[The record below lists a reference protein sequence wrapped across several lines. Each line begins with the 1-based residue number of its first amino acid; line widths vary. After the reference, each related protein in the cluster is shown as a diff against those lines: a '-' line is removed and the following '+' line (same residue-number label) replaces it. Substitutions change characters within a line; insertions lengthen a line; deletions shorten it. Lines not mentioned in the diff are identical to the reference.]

1 MLVRLG
7 VVACLFWLHFAYAT
21 TLKIINIVPFGS
33 SSVKILFNQEV
44 KKFKEVSLKNFKSYL
59 ELEAILTIPKKHYQ
73 FSKQSSITIAQFS
86 PKLARVVISHAP
98 KMTYEVKILKDKL
111 YVSIVEK
118 KPLVRHQMAP
128 KPPKHHALKHPTPK
142 PAPKSIKKEAK
153 EKTPIKHA
161 HSKHAH
167 SPLNERSAK
176 KEIPKKEIPK
186 KEILKKEILKKEIL
200 KKEIPKKE
208 ILKKEI
214 PKKEILKK
222 EIPKKEIPKKEILK
236 KEILKKE
243 ILKKEILKKEIPKKE
258 ILKKEIPK
266 KEILKKEIPKK
277 EIPKKEIL
285 KKEIPKKEI
294 LKKEILKKEI
304 LKKEIPKKEI
314 LKKEIPKKEAEN
326 ESKNQVFIAEKN
338 DTFIKTKRKKHKKI
352 VLDAGHGGKDC
363 GAMSANL
370 VCEKD
375 IVLEVVKFLHKE
387 LKKRGY
393 SVLLTRDKD
402 IYIDL
407 VGRTEL
413 ANRKS
418 ADLFISVHANS
429 IPKHSTSN
437 AHGIETYFLST
448 ARSERAR
455 KVAEQENK
463 DDVNLMDYFSKS
475 LLLNSLNTQR
485 LIVSNKLA
493 IDVQYGMLQ
502 SIRKNYPDVVD
513 GGVREGPFWVL
524 AGALMPSILIEIGYN
539 SHAIESKRIQSKPY
553 QKILA
558 KGIADGIDSFFSKN
572 D

>member
-33 SSVKILFNQEV
+33 SSVKISFNQEI

-98 KMTYEVKILKDKL
+98 KMTYEVKIFKDKL

-118 KPLVRHQMAP
+118 KPLSRHQMAP

-153 EKTPIKHA
+153 EIKEKTPTKHA
-161 HSKHAH
+161 RSKHTH
-167 SPLNERSAK
+167 SQLNERSAK
-176 KEIPKKEIPK
+176 KEIPKKEIP
-186 KEILKKEILKKEIL
+186 
-200 KKEIPKKE
+200 
-208 ILKKEI
+208 
-214 PKKEILKK
+214 
-222 EIPKKEIPKKEILK
+222 
-236 KEILKKE
+236 
-243 ILKKEILKKEIPKKE
+243 
-258 ILKKEIPK
+258 
-266 KEILKKEIPKK
+266 
-277 EIPKKEIL
+277 
-285 KKEIPKKEI
+285 
-294 LKKEILKKEI
+294 
-304 LKKEIPKKEI
+304 
-314 LKKEIPKKEAEN
+314 KKEIPKKEAEN

-407 VGRTEL
+407 VARTEL
-413 ANRKS
+413 ANKKS

-429 IPKHSTSN
+429 IPKRSTSN

-463 DDVNLMDYFSKS
+463 DNVNLMDYFSKS

>member
-7 VVACLFWLHFAYAT
+7 VVACLLWLHFAYAT

-33 SSVKILFNQEV
+33 SSVKISFNQEV

-86 PKLARVVISHAP
+86 SKLVRVVISHAP

-118 KPLVRHQMAP
+118 KPLIRHQMAP
-128 KPPKHHALKHPTPK
+128 KPPKHRTLKHQTPKPTPK
-142 PAPKSIKKEAK
+142 PIKKEAK
-153 EKTPIKHA
+153 EKTPTKHA
-161 HSKHAH
+161 RSKHAH

-176 KEIPKKEIPK
+176 KEIPKKE
-186 KEILKKEILKKEIL
+186 
-200 KKEIPKKE
+200 
-208 ILKKEI
+208 
-214 PKKEILKK
+214 
-222 EIPKKEIPKKEILK
+222 
-236 KEILKKE
+236 
-243 ILKKEILKKEIPKKE
+243 
-258 ILKKEIPK
+258 
-266 KEILKKEIPKK
+266 
-277 EIPKKEIL
+277 
-285 KKEIPKKEI
+285 
-294 LKKEILKKEI
+294 
-304 LKKEIPKKEI
+304 
-314 LKKEIPKKEAEN
+314 AEN
-326 ESKNQVFIAEKN
+326 ESKNQIFIAEKN

-429 IPKHSTSN
+429 IPKRSTSN

-502 SIRKNYPDVVD
+502 SVRKNYPDVVD

>member
-7 VVACLFWLHFAYAT
+7 VIACLFWLHFAYAT
-21 TLKIINIVPFGS
+21 TLKITNIVPFGS

-98 KMTYEVKILKDKL
+98 KMTYEIKILKDKL

-118 KPLVRHQMAP
+118 KPLIRHKIAP
-128 KPPKHHALKHPTPK
+128 KPPKHHALKHPTSK

-153 EKTPIKHA
+153 EAKEKTPIKHA
-161 HSKHAH
+161 RSKHAH
-167 SPLNERSAK
+167 SPLNERSA
-176 KEIPKKEIPK
+176 
-186 KEILKKEILKKEIL
+186 
-200 KKEIPKKE
+200 
-208 ILKKEI
+208 
-214 PKKEILKK
+214 
-222 EIPKKEIPKKEILK
+222 
-236 KEILKKE
+236 
-243 ILKKEILKKEIPKKE
+243 
-258 ILKKEIPK
+258 
-266 KEILKKEIPKK
+266 
-277 EIPKKEIL
+277 
-285 KKEIPKKEI
+285 
-294 LKKEILKKEI
+294 
-304 LKKEIPKKEI
+304 
-314 LKKEIPKKEAEN
+314 KKEIPKKEAEN

-338 DTFIKTKRKKHKKI
+338 DAFIKTKRKKHKKI

-407 VGRTEL
+407 VARTEL
-413 ANRKS
+413 ANKKS

-485 LIVSNKLA
+485 LIISNKLA

>member
-7 VVACLFWLHFAYAT
+7 VVACLLWLHFACAT

-33 SSVKILFNQEV
+33 SSVKILFNQEI
-44 KKFKEVSLKNFKSYL
+44 KKFKEVPLKNFKSYL

-73 FSKQSSITIAQFS
+73 FSKQSFITIAQFS
-86 PKLARVVISHAP
+86 PKLARVVIGYAP
-98 KMTYEVKILKDKL
+98 KMTYEIKVLKDKL

-118 KPLVRHQMAP
+118 KPLIRHQMVL
-128 KPPKHHALKHPTPK
+128 KPPKHHALKHQTPK

-153 EKTPIKHA
+153 ETKEKTPIKHA
-161 HSKHAH
+161 RSKHAH
-167 SPLNERSAK
+167 SPLNERST
-176 KEIPKKEIPK
+176 
-186 KEILKKEILKKEIL
+186 
-200 KKEIPKKE
+200 
-208 ILKKEI
+208 
-214 PKKEILKK
+214 
-222 EIPKKEIPKKEILK
+222 
-236 KEILKKE
+236 
-243 ILKKEILKKEIPKKE
+243 
-258 ILKKEIPK
+258 
-266 KEILKKEIPKK
+266 
-277 EIPKKEIL
+277 
-285 KKEIPKKEI
+285 
-294 LKKEILKKEI
+294 
-304 LKKEIPKKEI
+304 
-314 LKKEIPKKEAEN
+314 KKEIPKKEAEN

-407 VGRTEL
+407 VARTEL
-413 ANRKS
+413 ANKKS

-502 SIRKNYPDVVD
+502 SVRKNYPDVVD

>member
-7 VVACLFWLHFAYAT
+7 VVACLLWLHFACAT
-21 TLKIINIVPFGS
+21 TLKITNIVPFGS
-33 SSVKILFNQEV
+33 SSVKMVFNQEI

-59 ELEAILTIPKKHYQ
+59 ELEAVLTIPKKHYQ
-73 FSKQSSITIAQFS
+73 FSKQSFITIAQFS
-86 PKLARVVISHAP
+86 PKLARVVIGYAP
-98 KMTYEVKILKDKL
+98 KMTYEIKILKDKL
-111 YVSIVEK
+111 YISIVEK
-118 KPLVRHQMAP
+118 KPLIRHQMTP
-128 KPPKHHALKHPTPK
+128 KPPKHHALKHTTPK
-142 PAPKSIKKEAK
+142 PAPKPIKKEAKEAK

-161 HSKHAH
+161 RSKHTH
-167 SPLNERSAK
+167 SPLNERSA
-176 KEIPKKEIPK
+176 
-186 KEILKKEILKKEIL
+186 
-200 KKEIPKKE
+200 
-208 ILKKEI
+208 
-214 PKKEILKK
+214 
-222 EIPKKEIPKKEILK
+222 
-236 KEILKKE
+236 
-243 ILKKEILKKEIPKKE
+243 
-258 ILKKEIPK
+258 
-266 KEILKKEIPKK
+266 
-277 EIPKKEIL
+277 
-285 KKEIPKKEI
+285 
-294 LKKEILKKEI
+294 
-304 LKKEIPKKEI
+304 
-314 LKKEIPKKEAEN
+314 KKEIPKKEAEN

-338 DTFIKTKRKKHKKI
+338 DTLIKTKRKKHKKI

-407 VGRTEL
+407 VARTEL
-413 ANRKS
+413 ANKKS

-539 SHAIESKRIQSKPY
+539 SHAIESRRIQSKPY

>member
-21 TLKIINIVPFGS
+21 ALKITNIVPFGS
-33 SSVKILFNQEV
+33 SSVKISFNQEV

-73 FSKQSSITIAQFS
+73 FSKQSFITIAQFS
-86 PKLARVVISHAP
+86 PKLARVVIGYAP
-98 KMTYEVKILKDKL
+98 KMAYEVKILKDKL
-111 YVSIVEK
+111 YISIVEK
-118 KPLVRHQMAP
+118 KPLVRHQIT
-128 KPPKHHALKHPTPK
+128 PKHHALKHQTPKPTPK
-142 PAPKSIKKEAK
+142 PIKKEAKKSKETK

-161 HSKHAH
+161 CSKHAH

-186 KEILKKEILKKEIL
+186 KEI
-200 KKEIPKKE
+200 
-208 ILKKEI
+208 
-214 PKKEILKK
+214 
-222 EIPKKEIPKKEILK
+222 
-236 KEILKKE
+236 
-243 ILKKEILKKEIPKKE
+243 
-258 ILKKEIPK
+258 
-266 KEILKKEIPKK
+266 
-277 EIPKKEIL
+277 
-285 KKEIPKKEI
+285 
-294 LKKEILKKEI
+294 
-304 LKKEIPKKEI
+304 
-314 LKKEIPKKEAEN
+314 PKKEAEN
-326 ESKNQVFIAEKN
+326 ESKNPIFIAEKN

-407 VGRTEL
+407 VARTEL
-413 ANRKS
+413 ANKKS

-429 IPKHSTSN
+429 IPKRSTSN

-502 SIRKNYPDVVD
+502 SVRKNYPDVVD

>member
-7 VVACLFWLHFAYAT
+7 VVACLFWLHFACAT

-33 SSVKILFNQEV
+33 SSVKISFNQEI

-73 FSKQSSITIAQFS
+73 FSKQSSITIAQFN

-118 KPLVRHQMAP
+118 KPLAKHQMAP
-128 KPPKHHALKHPTPK
+128 KPPKHRTLKHPTPK

-153 EKTPIKHA
+153 EVKEKTPTKHA

-167 SPLNERSAK
+167 SQLNERSAK
-176 KEIPKKEIPK
+176 KEIPKKE
-186 KEILKKEILKKEIL
+186 
-200 KKEIPKKE
+200 
-208 ILKKEI
+208 
-214 PKKEILKK
+214 
-222 EIPKKEIPKKEILK
+222 
-236 KEILKKE
+236 
-243 ILKKEILKKEIPKKE
+243 
-258 ILKKEIPK
+258 
-266 KEILKKEIPKK
+266 
-277 EIPKKEIL
+277 
-285 KKEIPKKEI
+285 
-294 LKKEILKKEI
+294 
-304 LKKEIPKKEI
+304 
-314 LKKEIPKKEAEN
+314 AEN
-326 ESKNQVFIAEKN
+326 EGKNQVFIAEKN
-338 DTFIKTKRKKHKKI
+338 DASIKTKRKKHKKI

-363 GAMSANL
+363 GAISANL

-407 VGRTEL
+407 VARTEL
-413 ANRKS
+413 ANKKS

-429 IPKHSTSN
+429 IPKRSTSN

-485 LIVSNKLA
+485 LIISNKLA

>member
-1 MLVRLG
+1 M
-7 VVACLFWLHFAYAT
+7 HFACAT

-33 SSVKILFNQEV
+33 SSVKISFNQEI

-111 YVSIVEK
+111 YVSIMEK
-118 KPLVRHQMAP
+118 KPLTRHQMAP

-142 PAPKSIKKEAK
+142 PTPKSIKKEAK
-153 EKTPIKHA
+153 EVKEKTPTKHA
-161 HSKHAH
+161 YSKHVH
-167 SPLNERSAK
+167 SQWNERSAK

-186 KEILKKEILKKEIL
+186 KEI
-200 KKEIPKKE
+200 P
-208 ILKKEI
+208 
-214 PKKEILKK
+214 KK
-222 EIPKKEIPKKEILK
+222 EIPKKEIP
-236 KEILKKE
+236 
-243 ILKKEILKKEIPKKE
+243 
-258 ILKKEIPK
+258 
-266 KEILKKEIPKK
+266 
-277 EIPKKEIL
+277 
-285 KKEIPKKEI
+285 
-294 LKKEILKKEI
+294 
-304 LKKEIPKKEI
+304 
-314 LKKEIPKKEAEN
+314 KKEIPKKEAEN

-338 DTFIKTKRKKHKKI
+338 DASIKTKRKKHKKI

-407 VGRTEL
+407 VARTEL
-413 ANRKS
+413 ANKKS

-429 IPKHSTSN
+429 IPKRSTSN

-463 DDVNLMDYFSKS
+463 DNVNLMDYFSKS

-502 SIRKNYPDVVD
+502 SVRKNYPDVVD

>member
-59 ELEAILTIPKKHYQ
+59 ELEAVLTIPKKHYQ
-73 FSKQSSITIAQFS
+73 FSKQSFITIAQFS
-86 PKLARVVISHAP
+86 PKLARVVIGYAP
-98 KMTYEVKILKDKL
+98 KMTYEIKVLKDKL

-118 KPLVRHQMAP
+118 KPLIRHQIAL
-128 KPPKHHALKHPTPK
+128 KPTKHHAPKHTTPK
-142 PAPKSIKKEAK
+142 PTPKSIKKEAKKSKDTK

-161 HSKHAH
+161 HSKHVH

-176 KEIPKKEIPK
+176 KEIPKKE
-186 KEILKKEILKKEIL
+186 
-200 KKEIPKKE
+200 
-208 ILKKEI
+208 
-214 PKKEILKK
+214 
-222 EIPKKEIPKKEILK
+222 
-236 KEILKKE
+236 
-243 ILKKEILKKEIPKKE
+243 
-258 ILKKEIPK
+258 
-266 KEILKKEIPKK
+266 
-277 EIPKKEIL
+277 
-285 KKEIPKKEI
+285 
-294 LKKEILKKEI
+294 
-304 LKKEIPKKEI
+304 
-314 LKKEIPKKEAEN
+314 AEN
-326 ESKNQVFIAEKN
+326 DNKNPIFIIEKN

-413 ANRKS
+413 ANKKG

-429 IPKHSTSN
+429 IPKRSTSN

>member
-7 VVACLFWLHFAYAT
+7 VVACLLWLHFACAT
-21 TLKIINIVPFGS
+21 TLKITNIVPFGS
-33 SSVKILFNQEV
+33 SSVKILLNQEV

-59 ELEAILTIPKKHYQ
+59 ELEAVLTIPKKHYQ

-86 PKLARVVISHAP
+86 PKLVRVVIGYAP
-98 KMTYEVKILKDKL
+98 KMTYEIKVLKDKL

-118 KPLVRHQMAP
+118 KPLIRHQMVL
-128 KPPKHHALKHPTPK
+128 KPPKHHALKHQTPKPTPK
-142 PAPKSIKKEAK
+142 PIKKEAKEAK

-186 KEILKKEILKKEIL
+186 KEI
-200 KKEIPKKE
+200 
-208 ILKKEI
+208 
-214 PKKEILKK
+214 
-222 EIPKKEIPKKEILK
+222 
-236 KEILKKE
+236 
-243 ILKKEILKKEIPKKE
+243 
-258 ILKKEIPK
+258 
-266 KEILKKEIPKK
+266 
-277 EIPKKEIL
+277 
-285 KKEIPKKEI
+285 
-294 LKKEILKKEI
+294 
-304 LKKEIPKKEI
+304 
-314 LKKEIPKKEAEN
+314 PKKEAEN
-326 ESKNQVFIAEKN
+326 ESKNQVFVAEKN

-502 SIRKNYPDVVD
+502 SVRKNYPDVVD

>member
-7 VVACLFWLHFAYAT
+7 VVACLLWLHFACAT
-21 TLKIINIVPFGS
+21 TLKITNIVPFGS
-33 SSVKILFNQEV
+33 SSVKMVFNQEV
-44 KKFKEVSLKNFKSYL
+44 KKFKEVPLKNFKSYL

-73 FSKQSSITIAQFS
+73 FSKQSFITIAQFS
-86 PKLARVVISHAP
+86 PKLARVVIGYAP
-98 KMTYEVKILKDKL
+98 KMTYEIKILKDKL

-118 KPLVRHQMAP
+118 KPLIRHQIVP
-128 KPPKHHALKHPTPK
+128 KPPKHHALKHTTPKHTPK
-142 PAPKSIKKEAK
+142 PIKKEAKKSKEAK
-153 EKTPIKHA
+153 EKTPTKHA

-167 SPLNERSAK
+167 PLLNERSA
-176 KEIPKKEIPK
+176 
-186 KEILKKEILKKEIL
+186 
-200 KKEIPKKE
+200 
-208 ILKKEI
+208 
-214 PKKEILKK
+214 
-222 EIPKKEIPKKEILK
+222 
-236 KEILKKE
+236 
-243 ILKKEILKKEIPKKE
+243 
-258 ILKKEIPK
+258 
-266 KEILKKEIPKK
+266 
-277 EIPKKEIL
+277 
-285 KKEIPKKEI
+285 
-294 LKKEILKKEI
+294 
-304 LKKEIPKKEI
+304 
-314 LKKEIPKKEAEN
+314 KKEIPKKEAEN
-326 ESKNQVFIAEKN
+326 ESKNQIFIAEKN
-338 DTFIKTKRKKHKKI
+338 DTFIKIKRKKHKKI

-407 VGRTEL
+407 VARTEL
-413 ANRKS
+413 ANKKS

-502 SIRKNYPDVVD
+502 SVRKNYPDVVD

>member
-1 MLVRLG
+1 M
-7 VVACLFWLHFAYAT
+7 WLHFAYAT

-44 KKFKEVSLKNFKSYL
+44 KKFKEVPLKNFKSYL
-59 ELEAILTIPKKHYQ
+59 ELEAVLTIPKKHYQ

-86 PKLARVVISHAP
+86 PKLARVVIGYDP
-98 KMTYEVKILKDKL
+98 KMTYEIKILKNKL
-111 YVSIVEK
+111 YVSIMEK
-118 KPLVRHQMAP
+118 KPLIKHQMTP
-128 KPPKHHALKHPTPK
+128 KPPKHHAPKHQTLK
-142 PAPKSIKKEAK
+142 PAPKPIKKEAK
-153 EKTPIKHA
+153 KTKEKTSTKHA
-161 HSKHAH
+161 RSKHAH

-176 KEIPKKEIPK
+176 KEIPKKE
-186 KEILKKEILKKEIL
+186 
-200 KKEIPKKE
+200 
-208 ILKKEI
+208 
-214 PKKEILKK
+214 
-222 EIPKKEIPKKEILK
+222 
-236 KEILKKE
+236 
-243 ILKKEILKKEIPKKE
+243 
-258 ILKKEIPK
+258 
-266 KEILKKEIPKK
+266 
-277 EIPKKEIL
+277 
-285 KKEIPKKEI
+285 
-294 LKKEILKKEI
+294 
-304 LKKEIPKKEI
+304 
-314 LKKEIPKKEAEN
+314 AEN
-326 ESKNQVFIAEKN
+326 ENKNPIFIIEKN
-338 DTFIKTKRKKHKKI
+338 DTWIKTKRKKHKKI

-407 VGRTEL
+407 VARTEL
-413 ANRKS
+413 ANKKS

-429 IPKHSTSN
+429 IPKRSTSN

-475 LLLNSLNTQR
+475 LFLNSLNTQR

-502 SIRKNYPDVVD
+502 SVRKNYPDVVD

>member
-33 SSVKILFNQEV
+33 SSVKISFNQEI

-86 PKLARVVISHAP
+86 PKLARVVISHTP

-118 KPLVRHQMAP
+118 KPLAKHQMAP

-142 PAPKSIKKEAK
+142 PAPKSIKKEIKEVK
-153 EKTPIKHA
+153 EKTPTKHA
-161 HSKHAH
+161 RSKHVH
-167 SPLNERSAK
+167 SQWNERSA
-176 KEIPKKEIPK
+176 
-186 KEILKKEILKKEIL
+186 
-200 KKEIPKKE
+200 
-208 ILKKEI
+208 
-214 PKKEILKK
+214 
-222 EIPKKEIPKKEILK
+222 
-236 KEILKKE
+236 
-243 ILKKEILKKEIPKKE
+243 
-258 ILKKEIPK
+258 
-266 KEILKKEIPKK
+266 
-277 EIPKKEIL
+277 
-285 KKEIPKKEI
+285 
-294 LKKEILKKEI
+294 
-304 LKKEIPKKEI
+304 
-314 LKKEIPKKEAEN
+314 KKEIPKKEAEN
-326 ESKNQVFIAEKN
+326 ESKNQVFIAERN
-338 DTFIKTKRKKHKKI
+338 DVFIKTKRKKHKKI

-407 VGRTEL
+407 VARTEL
-413 ANRKS
+413 ANKKS

-429 IPKHSTSN
+429 IPKRSTSN

-463 DDVNLMDYFSKS
+463 DNVNLMDYFSKS

>member
-7 VVACLFWLHFAYAT
+7 VVACLFWLHFACAT

-33 SSVKILFNQEV
+33 SSVKMVFNQEV

-59 ELEAILTIPKKHYQ
+59 ELEAVLTIPKKHYQ

-111 YVSIVEK
+111 YISIVEK
-118 KPLVRHQMAP
+118 KPLIRHQMAL
-128 KPPKHHALKHPTPK
+128 KPPKHHALKHTTPK
-142 PAPKSIKKEAK
+142 PAPKPIKKEAK
-153 EKTPIKHA
+153 KSKDTKEKTPTKHA
-161 HSKHAH
+161 HSKHVH

-176 KEIPKKEIPK
+176 KEIPKKE
-186 KEILKKEILKKEIL
+186 
-200 KKEIPKKE
+200 
-208 ILKKEI
+208 
-214 PKKEILKK
+214 
-222 EIPKKEIPKKEILK
+222 
-236 KEILKKE
+236 
-243 ILKKEILKKEIPKKE
+243 
-258 ILKKEIPK
+258 
-266 KEILKKEIPKK
+266 
-277 EIPKKEIL
+277 
-285 KKEIPKKEI
+285 
-294 LKKEILKKEI
+294 
-304 LKKEIPKKEI
+304 
-314 LKKEIPKKEAEN
+314 AEN
-326 ESKNQVFIAEKN
+326 EGKNQVFIAEKN
-338 DTFIKTKRKKHKKI
+338 ETLIKTKRKKHKKI

-402 IYIDL
+402 TYIDL
-407 VGRTEL
+407 VARTEL
-413 ANRKS
+413 ANKKG

-475 LLLNSLNTQR
+475 LFLNSLNTQR

-502 SIRKNYPDVVD
+502 SVRKNYPDVVD

>member
-1 MLVRLG
+1 M
-7 VVACLFWLHFAYAT
+7 HFACAT

-33 SSVKILFNQEV
+33 SSVKVVFNQEI
-44 KKFKEVSLKNFKSYL
+44 KKFKEVPLKNFKSYL
-59 ELEAILTIPKKHYQ
+59 ELEAVLTIPKKHYQ

-86 PKLARVVISHAP
+86 PKLARVVIGYAP
-98 KMTYEVKILKDKL
+98 KMTYEIKVLKDKL
-111 YVSIVEK
+111 YISIVEK
-118 KPLVRHQMAP
+118 KPLIRHQMVL
-128 KPPKHHALKHPTPK
+128 KPPKHHALKHTTPKPTPK
-142 PAPKSIKKEAK
+142 PIKKEAK
-153 EKTPIKHA
+153 KSKETKGKTPTKHA
-161 HSKHAH
+161 RSKHAH
-167 SPLNERSAK
+167 SPLNERSA
-176 KEIPKKEIPK
+176 
-186 KEILKKEILKKEIL
+186 
-200 KKEIPKKE
+200 
-208 ILKKEI
+208 
-214 PKKEILKK
+214 
-222 EIPKKEIPKKEILK
+222 
-236 KEILKKE
+236 
-243 ILKKEILKKEIPKKE
+243 
-258 ILKKEIPK
+258 
-266 KEILKKEIPKK
+266 
-277 EIPKKEIL
+277 
-285 KKEIPKKEI
+285 
-294 LKKEILKKEI
+294 
-304 LKKEIPKKEI
+304 
-314 LKKEIPKKEAEN
+314 KKEIPKKEAEN

-413 ANRKS
+413 ANKKS

-429 IPKHSTSN
+429 IPKRSTSN

-475 LLLNSLNTQR
+475 LFLNSLNTQR

-502 SIRKNYPDVVD
+502 SVRKNYPDVVD

>member
-7 VVACLFWLHFAYAT
+7 VVACLFWLHYAYAT
-21 TLKIINIVPFGS
+21 TLKITNIVPFGS
-33 SSVKILFNQEV
+33 SSVKMVFNQEV

-59 ELEAILTIPKKHYQ
+59 ELEAVLTIPKKHYQ
-73 FSKQSSITIAQFS
+73 FSKQSFITIAQFS
-86 PKLARVVISHAP
+86 PKLARVVIGYAP

-118 KPLVRHQMAP
+118 KPLIRHQIT
-128 KPPKHHALKHPTPK
+128 PKHHALKHQVPKPTPK
-142 PAPKSIKKEAK
+142 PIKKEAK
-153 EKTPIKHA
+153 EKTTKHA

-176 KEIPKKEIPK
+176 KEIPKKE
-186 KEILKKEILKKEIL
+186 
-200 KKEIPKKE
+200 
-208 ILKKEI
+208 
-214 PKKEILKK
+214 
-222 EIPKKEIPKKEILK
+222 
-236 KEILKKE
+236 
-243 ILKKEILKKEIPKKE
+243 
-258 ILKKEIPK
+258 
-266 KEILKKEIPKK
+266 
-277 EIPKKEIL
+277 
-285 KKEIPKKEI
+285 
-294 LKKEILKKEI
+294 
-304 LKKEIPKKEI
+304 
-314 LKKEIPKKEAEN
+314 AEN
-326 ESKNQVFIAEKN
+326 ESKNQIFIAEKN
-338 DTFIKTKRKKHKKI
+338 DTWIKTKRKKHKKI

-407 VGRTEL
+407 VARTEL
-413 ANRKS
+413 ANKKS

-429 IPKHSTSN
+429 IPKRSTSN

-502 SIRKNYPDVVD
+502 SVRKNYPDVVD

>member
-1 MLVRLG
+1 MFVRLG

-21 TLKIINIVPFGS
+21 TLKITNIVPFGS
-33 SSVKILFNQEV
+33 SSVKVVFNQEV
-44 KKFKEVSLKNFKSYL
+44 KKFKEVPLKNFKSYL

-73 FSKQSSITIAQFS
+73 FSKQSSITIVQFS

-98 KMTYEVKILKDKL
+98 KMTYEIKILKDKL

-118 KPLVRHQMAP
+118 KPLIRHQMVL
-128 KPPKHHALKHPTPK
+128 KPPKHHALKHTTPKPTPK
-142 PAPKSIKKEAK
+142 PIKKEAKEAK
-153 EKTPIKHA
+153 EKTPTKHA

-167 SPLNERSAK
+167 SPLNERSA
-176 KEIPKKEIPK
+176 
-186 KEILKKEILKKEIL
+186 
-200 KKEIPKKE
+200 
-208 ILKKEI
+208 
-214 PKKEILKK
+214 
-222 EIPKKEIPKKEILK
+222 
-236 KEILKKE
+236 
-243 ILKKEILKKEIPKKE
+243 
-258 ILKKEIPK
+258 
-266 KEILKKEIPKK
+266 
-277 EIPKKEIL
+277 
-285 KKEIPKKEI
+285 
-294 LKKEILKKEI
+294 
-304 LKKEIPKKEI
+304 
-314 LKKEIPKKEAEN
+314 KKEIPKKEAEN

-407 VGRTEL
+407 VARTEL

-429 IPKHSTSN
+429 IPKRSTSN

-502 SIRKNYPDVVD
+502 SVRKNYPDVVD

-553 QKILA
+553 QKILS

>member
-33 SSVKILFNQEV
+33 SSVKILFNQEI
-44 KKFKEVSLKNFKSYL
+44 KKFKEVPLKNFKSYL
-59 ELEAILTIPKKHYQ
+59 ELEAVLTIPKKHYQ
-73 FSKQSSITIAQFS
+73 FSKQSFITIAQFS

-111 YVSIVEK
+111 YISIVEK
-118 KPLVRHQMAP
+118 KPLIRHQMAP
-128 KPPKHHALKHPTPK
+128 KPPKHHALKHTTPK
-142 PAPKSIKKEAK
+142 PAPKPIKKEAK
-153 EKTPIKHA
+153 KSKETKEKTPTKHA

-186 KEILKKEILKKEIL
+186 KEI
-200 KKEIPKKE
+200 P
-208 ILKKEI
+208 
-214 PKKEILKK
+214 KK
-222 EIPKKEIPKKEILK
+222 EIPKKEIPKKEI
-236 KEILKKE
+236 
-243 ILKKEILKKEIPKKE
+243 
-258 ILKKEIPK
+258 
-266 KEILKKEIPKK
+266 
-277 EIPKKEIL
+277 
-285 KKEIPKKEI
+285 
-294 LKKEILKKEI
+294 
-304 LKKEIPKKEI
+304 
-314 LKKEIPKKEAEN
+314 PKKEAKN
-326 ESKNQVFIAEKN
+326 ESKNQVFIIEKN

-413 ANRKS
+413 ANKKS

-502 SIRKNYPDVVD
+502 SVRKNYPDVVD

>member
-7 VVACLFWLHFAYAT
+7 VVACLFWLHFACAT
-21 TLKIINIVPFGS
+21 TLKITNIVPFGS
-33 SSVKILFNQEV
+33 SSVKILFNQEI
-44 KKFKEVSLKNFKSYL
+44 KKFKEVPLKNFKSYL
-59 ELEAILTIPKKHYQ
+59 ELEAVLTIPKKHYQ

-86 PKLARVVISHAP
+86 PKLARVVIGYAP
-98 KMTYEVKILKDKL
+98 KMTYEIKILKDKL

-118 KPLVRHQMAP
+118 KPLSRHQMVL
-128 KPPKHHALKHPTPK
+128 KPPKHHALKHTTPKPTPK
-142 PAPKSIKKEAK
+142 PIKKEAK
-153 EKTPIKHA
+153 KSKDTKEKTPTKHA

-167 SPLNERSAK
+167 SPLNERSA
-176 KEIPKKEIPK
+176 
-186 KEILKKEILKKEIL
+186 
-200 KKEIPKKE
+200 
-208 ILKKEI
+208 
-214 PKKEILKK
+214 
-222 EIPKKEIPKKEILK
+222 
-236 KEILKKE
+236 
-243 ILKKEILKKEIPKKE
+243 
-258 ILKKEIPK
+258 
-266 KEILKKEIPKK
+266 
-277 EIPKKEIL
+277 
-285 KKEIPKKEI
+285 
-294 LKKEILKKEI
+294 
-304 LKKEIPKKEI
+304 
-314 LKKEIPKKEAEN
+314 KKEIPKKEAEN

-338 DTFIKTKRKKHKKI
+338 DTFIKTKHKKHKKI

-407 VGRTEL
+407 VARTEL

-475 LLLNSLNTQR
+475 LFLNSLNTQR

-502 SIRKNYPDVVD
+502 SVRKNYHDVVD

>member
-7 VVACLFWLHFAYAT
+7 VVACLLWLHFAYAT

-33 SSVKILFNQEV
+33 SSVRISFNQEI

-73 FSKQSSITIAQFS
+73 FSKQSFITIAQFS
-86 PKLARVVISHAP
+86 PRLARVVISHAP
-98 KMTYEVKILKDKL
+98 KMTYEVKVLKDKL

-118 KPLVRHQMAP
+118 KPLTKHQMAP
-128 KPPKHHALKHPTPK
+128 NPPKHHALKHPTPK
-142 PAPKSIKKEAK
+142 PTPKSIKKEAKEAK

-176 KEIPKKEIPK
+176 KEI
-186 KEILKKEILKKEIL
+186 
-200 KKEIPKKE
+200 
-208 ILKKEI
+208 
-214 PKKEILKK
+214 
-222 EIPKKEIPKKEILK
+222 LK

-243 ILKKEILKKEIPKKE
+243 ILKKEILKKE
-258 ILKKEIPK
+258 
-266 KEILKKEIPKK
+266 
-277 EIPKKEIL
+277 
-285 KKEIPKKEI
+285 
-294 LKKEILKKEI
+294 
-304 LKKEIPKKEI
+304 
-314 LKKEIPKKEAEN
+314 AEN
-326 ESKNQVFIAEKN
+326 EGKNQVFIAEKN
-338 DTFIKTKRKKHKKI
+338 DAFIKTKRKKHKKI

-429 IPKHSTSN
+429 IPKRSTSN

>member
-21 TLKIINIVPFGS
+21 TLKITNIVPFGS

-118 KPLVRHQMAP
+118 KPLAKHQRAP

-142 PAPKSIKKEAK
+142 LAPKFIRKEAKEAK
-153 EKTPIKHA
+153 EKTPTKHA
-161 HSKHAH
+161 HSKHVH
-167 SPLNERSAK
+167 PPLNERSA
-176 KEIPKKEIPK
+176 
-186 KEILKKEILKKEIL
+186 
-200 KKEIPKKE
+200 
-208 ILKKEI
+208 
-214 PKKEILKK
+214 
-222 EIPKKEIPKKEILK
+222 
-236 KEILKKE
+236 
-243 ILKKEILKKEIPKKE
+243 
-258 ILKKEIPK
+258 
-266 KEILKKEIPKK
+266 
-277 EIPKKEIL
+277 
-285 KKEIPKKEI
+285 
-294 LKKEILKKEI
+294 
-304 LKKEIPKKEI
+304 
-314 LKKEIPKKEAEN
+314 KKEIPKKEAEN

-338 DTFIKTKRKKHKKI
+338 DAFIKTKRKKHKKI

-407 VGRTEL
+407 VARTEL
-413 ANRKS
+413 ANKKG

-502 SIRKNYPDVVD
+502 SVRKNYPDVVD

>member
-21 TLKIINIVPFGS
+21 TLKITNIVPFGS
-33 SSVKILFNQEV
+33 SSVKVVFNQEI
-44 KKFKEVSLKNFKSYL
+44 KKFKEVPLKNFKSYL
-59 ELEAILTIPKKHYQ
+59 ELEAVLTIPKKHYQ
-73 FSKQSSITIAQFS
+73 FSKQSFITIAQFS
-86 PKLARVVISHAP
+86 PKLARVVIGYAP
-98 KMTYEVKILKDKL
+98 KMTYEIKILKDKL

-118 KPLVRHQMAP
+118 KPLIRHQMAL
-128 KPPKHHALKHPTPK
+128 KPPKHHALKHQTPK
-142 PAPKSIKKEAK
+142 PAPKPIKKEAK
-153 EKTPIKHA
+153 KSKDTKEKTPTKHA

-167 SPLNERSAK
+167 SPLNERSA
-176 KEIPKKEIPK
+176 
-186 KEILKKEILKKEIL
+186 
-200 KKEIPKKE
+200 
-208 ILKKEI
+208 
-214 PKKEILKK
+214 
-222 EIPKKEIPKKEILK
+222 
-236 KEILKKE
+236 
-243 ILKKEILKKEIPKKE
+243 
-258 ILKKEIPK
+258 
-266 KEILKKEIPKK
+266 
-277 EIPKKEIL
+277 
-285 KKEIPKKEI
+285 
-294 LKKEILKKEI
+294 
-304 LKKEIPKKEI
+304 
-314 LKKEIPKKEAEN
+314 KKEIPKKEAEN

-375 IVLEVVKFLHKE
+375 IVLEVVKFLYKE

-402 IYIDL
+402 VYIDL
-407 VGRTEL
+407 VARTEL
-413 ANRKS
+413 ANKKG

>member
-21 TLKIINIVPFGS
+21 TLKIIHIVPFGS
-33 SSVKILFNQEV
+33 SSVKISFNQEI

-118 KPLVRHQMAP
+118 KPLTRHQMAP

-153 EKTPIKHA
+153 EVKEKTPTKHA
-161 HSKHAH
+161 CSKHTH
-167 SPLNERSAK
+167 SQLNERSA
-176 KEIPKKEIPK
+176 
-186 KEILKKEILKKEIL
+186 
-200 KKEIPKKE
+200 
-208 ILKKEI
+208 
-214 PKKEILKK
+214 
-222 EIPKKEIPKKEILK
+222 
-236 KEILKKE
+236 
-243 ILKKEILKKEIPKKE
+243 
-258 ILKKEIPK
+258 
-266 KEILKKEIPKK
+266 
-277 EIPKKEIL
+277 
-285 KKEIPKKEI
+285 
-294 LKKEILKKEI
+294 
-304 LKKEIPKKEI
+304 
-314 LKKEIPKKEAEN
+314 KKEIPKKEAEN

-338 DTFIKTKRKKHKKI
+338 DAFIKTKRKKHKKI

-407 VGRTEL
+407 VERTEL

-429 IPKHSTSN
+429 IPKHSASN

-502 SIRKNYPDVVD
+502 SVRKNYPDVVD

>member
-7 VVACLFWLHFAYAT
+7 VVACLFWLHFACAT

-33 SSVKILFNQEV
+33 SSVKISFNQEI
-44 KKFKEVSLKNFKSYL
+44 KKLKEVSLKNFKSYL

-86 PKLARVVISHAP
+86 PKLARVVISHAS

-118 KPLVRHQMAP
+118 KPLTKHKIAP

-142 PAPKSIKKEAK
+142 PAPKSIKKEVKEAK
-153 EKTPIKHA
+153 EKTPTKHA

-167 SPLNERSAK
+167 SQLNERSAK

-186 KEILKKEILKKEIL
+186 KEI
-200 KKEIPKKE
+200 P
-208 ILKKEI
+208 
-214 PKKEILKK
+214 KK
-222 EIPKKEIPKKEILK
+222 EIPKKEIPKKEI
-236 KEILKKE
+236 
-243 ILKKEILKKEIPKKE
+243 P
-258 ILKKEIPK
+258 
-266 KEILKKEIPKK
+266 
-277 EIPKKEIL
+277 
-285 KKEIPKKEI
+285 
-294 LKKEILKKEI
+294 
-304 LKKEIPKKEI
+304 
-314 LKKEIPKKEAEN
+314 KKEIPKKEAEN

-338 DTFIKTKRKKHKKI
+338 DASIKNKRKKHKKI

-407 VGRTEL
+407 VARTEL
-413 ANRKS
+413 ANKKS

-429 IPKHSTSN
+429 IPKRSTSN

-502 SIRKNYPDVVD
+502 SVRKNYPDVVD

>member
-33 SSVKILFNQEV
+33 SSVKISFNQEI

-73 FSKQSSITIAQFS
+73 FSKQSFITIAQFS

-118 KPLVRHQMAP
+118 KPLSRHQMAP
-128 KPPKHHALKHPTPK
+128 KPPKHRTLKHQTPHHVLKHPTPK
-142 PAPKSIKKEAK
+142 PTPKSIKKEAK
-153 EKTPIKHA
+153 EIKEKTPTKHA
-161 HSKHAH
+161 RSKHTH
-167 SPLNERSAK
+167 SQLNERSAK
-176 KEIPKKEIPK
+176 KEIPKKE
-186 KEILKKEILKKEIL
+186 
-200 KKEIPKKE
+200 
-208 ILKKEI
+208 
-214 PKKEILKK
+214 
-222 EIPKKEIPKKEILK
+222 
-236 KEILKKE
+236 
-243 ILKKEILKKEIPKKE
+243 
-258 ILKKEIPK
+258 
-266 KEILKKEIPKK
+266 
-277 EIPKKEIL
+277 
-285 KKEIPKKEI
+285 
-294 LKKEILKKEI
+294 
-304 LKKEIPKKEI
+304 
-314 LKKEIPKKEAEN
+314 AEN
-326 ESKNQVFIAEKN
+326 EGKNQVFIAEKN

-407 VGRTEL
+407 VARTEL
-413 ANRKS
+413 ANKKS

-429 IPKHSTSN
+429 IPKRSTSN

-463 DDVNLMDYFSKS
+463 DNVNLMDYFSKS

-502 SIRKNYPDVVD
+502 SVRKNYPDVVD

>member
-33 SSVKILFNQEV
+33 SSVKISFNQEI

-73 FSKQSSITIAQFS
+73 FSKQSSITIVQFS

-118 KPLVRHQMAP
+118 KPLTRHQMAP
-128 KPPKHHALKHPTPK
+128 KPLKHRTLKHQTPHHALKHQTPK
-142 PAPKSIKKEAK
+142 PAPKSIKKEVKEVK
-153 EKTPIKHA
+153 EKTPTKHA
-161 HSKHAH
+161 HSKHTH
-167 SPLNERSAK
+167 SQLNERSAK

-186 KEILKKEILKKEIL
+186 KE
-200 KKEIPKKE
+200 
-208 ILKKEI
+208 
-214 PKKEILKK
+214 
-222 EIPKKEIPKKEILK
+222 
-236 KEILKKE
+236 
-243 ILKKEILKKEIPKKE
+243 
-258 ILKKEIPK
+258 
-266 KEILKKEIPKK
+266 
-277 EIPKKEIL
+277 
-285 KKEIPKKEI
+285 
-294 LKKEILKKEI
+294 
-304 LKKEIPKKEI
+304 
-314 LKKEIPKKEAEN
+314 AEN
-326 ESKNQVFIAEKN
+326 EGKNQVFIAEKN
-338 DTFIKTKRKKHKKI
+338 DAFIKTKRKKHKKI

-407 VGRTEL
+407 VARTEL
-413 ANRKS
+413 ANKKS

-429 IPKHSTSN
+429 IPKRSTSN

-463 DDVNLMDYFSKS
+463 DNVNLMDYFSKS

>member
-1 MLVRLG
+1 M
-7 VVACLFWLHFAYAT
+7 HFAYAT

-33 SSVKILFNQEV
+33 SSVRISFNQKV

-98 KMTYEVKILKDKL
+98 KMTYEIKILKDKL

-118 KPLVRHQMAP
+118 KPLNKHQMAP
-128 KPPKHHALKHPTPK
+128 NPPKHHALKHPTPK

-153 EKTPIKHA
+153 EKTPTKHA

-167 SPLNERSAK
+167 SPLNERSA
-176 KEIPKKEIPK
+176 
-186 KEILKKEILKKEIL
+186 
-200 KKEIPKKE
+200 
-208 ILKKEI
+208 
-214 PKKEILKK
+214 
-222 EIPKKEIPKKEILK
+222 KKEILK

-243 ILKKEILKKEIPKKE
+243 ILKKEILKKEI
-258 ILKKEIPK
+258 L
-266 KEILKKEIPKK
+266 
-277 EIPKKEIL
+277 
-285 KKEIPKKEI
+285 
-294 LKKEILKKEI
+294 
-304 LKKEIPKKEI
+304 
-314 LKKEIPKKEAEN
+314 KKEAEN

-407 VGRTEL
+407 VARTEL

>member
-7 VVACLFWLHFAYAT
+7 VVACLFWLHFACAT

-33 SSVKILFNQEV
+33 SSVKISFNQEI

-118 KPLVRHQMAP
+118 KPLSRHQMAP
-128 KPPKHHALKHPTPK
+128 KPPKHRTLKHPTPK
-142 PAPKSIKKEAK
+142 PAPKSIKKEVKEVK
-153 EKTPIKHA
+153 EKTPTKHA

-167 SPLNERSAK
+167 SQWNERNA
-176 KEIPKKEIPK
+176 
-186 KEILKKEILKKEIL
+186 
-200 KKEIPKKE
+200 
-208 ILKKEI
+208 
-214 PKKEILKK
+214 
-222 EIPKKEIPKKEILK
+222 
-236 KEILKKE
+236 
-243 ILKKEILKKEIPKKE
+243 
-258 ILKKEIPK
+258 
-266 KEILKKEIPKK
+266 
-277 EIPKKEIL
+277 
-285 KKEIPKKEI
+285 
-294 LKKEILKKEI
+294 
-304 LKKEIPKKEI
+304 
-314 LKKEIPKKEAEN
+314 KKEIPKKEAEN

-338 DTFIKTKRKKHKKI
+338 DAFIKTKRKKHKKI

-407 VGRTEL
+407 VARTEL
-413 ANRKS
+413 ANKKS

-429 IPKHSTSN
+429 IPKRSTSN

-463 DDVNLMDYFSKS
+463 DNVNLMDYFSKS

>member
-33 SSVKILFNQEV
+33 SSVKISFNQEI
-44 KKFKEVSLKNFKSYL
+44 KKLKEVSLKNFKSYL

-118 KPLVRHQMAP
+118 KPLIRHQMAP
-128 KPPKHHALKHPTPK
+128 KPPKHRTLKHRTLKHRTLKHQTPK
-142 PAPKSIKKEAK
+142 HAPKSIKKEVKEAK
-153 EKTPIKHA
+153 EKTPTKHA

-167 SPLNERSAK
+167 SQLNERSAK

-186 KEILKKEILKKEIL
+186 KEI
-200 KKEIPKKE
+200 
-208 ILKKEI
+208 
-214 PKKEILKK
+214 
-222 EIPKKEIPKKEILK
+222 PKKEIP
-236 KEILKKE
+236 
-243 ILKKEILKKEIPKKE
+243 
-258 ILKKEIPK
+258 
-266 KEILKKEIPKK
+266 
-277 EIPKKEIL
+277 
-285 KKEIPKKEI
+285 
-294 LKKEILKKEI
+294 
-304 LKKEIPKKEI
+304 
-314 LKKEIPKKEAEN
+314 KKEIPKKEAEN

-338 DTFIKTKRKKHKKI
+338 DAFIKPQRKKHKKI

-363 GAMSANL
+363 GAMSTNL

-407 VGRTEL
+407 VARTEL
-413 ANRKS
+413 ANKKS

-502 SIRKNYPDVVD
+502 SVRKNYPDVVD

>member
-1 MLVRLG
+1 MRLG
-7 VVACLFWLHFAYAT
+7 VVACLFWLHFACAT
-21 TLKIINIVPFGS
+21 TLKITNIVPFGS
-33 SSVKILFNQEV
+33 SSVKVVFNQEI
-44 KKFKEVSLKNFKSYL
+44 KKFKEVPLKNFKSYL
-59 ELEAILTIPKKHYQ
+59 ELEAVLTIPKKHYQ

-86 PKLARVVISHAP
+86 PKLARVVISYAP
-98 KMTYEVKILKDKL
+98 KMTYEIKILKDKL

-118 KPLVRHQMAP
+118 KPLIRHQMVL
-128 KPPKHHALKHPTPK
+128 KPPKHHALKHTTPKPTPK
-142 PAPKSIKKEAK
+142 PIKKEAKKSKETK

-186 KEILKKEILKKEIL
+186 KEI
-200 KKEIPKKE
+200 P
-208 ILKKEI
+208 
-214 PKKEILKK
+214 KK
-222 EIPKKEIPKKEILK
+222 EIPKKEIP
-236 KEILKKE
+236 
-243 ILKKEILKKEIPKKE
+243 
-258 ILKKEIPK
+258 
-266 KEILKKEIPKK
+266 
-277 EIPKKEIL
+277 
-285 KKEIPKKEI
+285 
-294 LKKEILKKEI
+294 
-304 LKKEIPKKEI
+304 
-314 LKKEIPKKEAEN
+314 KKEIPKKEAEN

-413 ANRKS
+413 ANKKG

>member
-7 VVACLFWLHFAYAT
+7 VVACLFWLHYAYAT
-21 TLKIINIVPFGS
+21 TLKITNIVPFGS
-33 SSVKILFNQEV
+33 SSVKMVFNQEI
-44 KKFKEVSLKNFKSYL
+44 KKFKEVPLKNFKSYL
-59 ELEAILTIPKKHYQ
+59 ELEAVLTIPKKHYQ
-73 FSKQSSITIAQFS
+73 FSKQSFITIAQFS
-86 PKLARVVISHAP
+86 PKLARVVIGYDP

-111 YVSIVEK
+111 YVSIMEK
-118 KPLVRHQMAP
+118 KPLIRHQMTP
-128 KPPKHHALKHPTPK
+128 KPPKHHALKHQTPK
-142 PAPKSIKKEAK
+142 PIPKPIKKEAK
-153 EKTPIKHA
+153 KTKEKTPTKHA
-161 HSKHAH
+161 HSKPTH

-176 KEIPKKEIPK
+176 KEIPKKE
-186 KEILKKEILKKEIL
+186 
-200 KKEIPKKE
+200 
-208 ILKKEI
+208 
-214 PKKEILKK
+214 
-222 EIPKKEIPKKEILK
+222 
-236 KEILKKE
+236 
-243 ILKKEILKKEIPKKE
+243 
-258 ILKKEIPK
+258 
-266 KEILKKEIPKK
+266 
-277 EIPKKEIL
+277 
-285 KKEIPKKEI
+285 
-294 LKKEILKKEI
+294 
-304 LKKEIPKKEI
+304 
-314 LKKEIPKKEAEN
+314 AEN
-326 ESKNQVFIAEKN
+326 ENKNPIFIIEKN
-338 DTFIKTKRKKHKKI
+338 DTWIKTKRKKHKKI

-407 VGRTEL
+407 VARTEL
-413 ANRKS
+413 ANKKS

-429 IPKHSTSN
+429 IPKRSTSN

-475 LLLNSLNTQR
+475 LFLNSLNTQR

-502 SIRKNYPDVVD
+502 SVRKNYPDVVD

>member
-1 MLVRLG
+1 M
-7 VVACLFWLHFAYAT
+7 HFAYAT
-21 TLKIINIVPFGS
+21 TLKITNIVPFGS
-33 SSVKILFNQEV
+33 SSVKILFNQEI
-44 KKFKEVSLKNFKSYL
+44 KKFKEVPLKNFKSYL
-59 ELEAILTIPKKHYQ
+59 ELEAVLTIPKKHYQ
-73 FSKQSSITIAQFS
+73 FSKQSFITIAQFS
-86 PKLARVVISHAP
+86 PKLARVVISYAP
-98 KMTYEVKILKDKL
+98 KMTYEIKILKDKL

-118 KPLVRHQMAP
+118 KPLARHQMAP
-128 KPPKHHALKHPTPK
+128 KPPKHHALKHTTPKPTPK
-142 PAPKSIKKEAK
+142 PIKKEAKKSKETK

-161 HSKHAH
+161 HSKHTH
-167 SPLNERSAK
+167 SQLNERSA
-176 KEIPKKEIPK
+176 
-186 KEILKKEILKKEIL
+186 
-200 KKEIPKKE
+200 
-208 ILKKEI
+208 
-214 PKKEILKK
+214 
-222 EIPKKEIPKKEILK
+222 
-236 KEILKKE
+236 
-243 ILKKEILKKEIPKKE
+243 
-258 ILKKEIPK
+258 
-266 KEILKKEIPKK
+266 
-277 EIPKKEIL
+277 
-285 KKEIPKKEI
+285 
-294 LKKEILKKEI
+294 
-304 LKKEIPKKEI
+304 
-314 LKKEIPKKEAEN
+314 KKEIPKKEAEN

-407 VGRTEL
+407 VARTEL
-413 ANRKS
+413 ANKKS

-475 LLLNSLNTQR
+475 LFLNSLNTQR

-502 SIRKNYPDVVD
+502 SVRKNYPDVVD

-539 SHAIESKRIQSKPY
+539 SHAIESRRIQSKPY

>member
-7 VVACLFWLHFAYAT
+7 VVACLFWLHYAYAT
-21 TLKIINIVPFGS
+21 TLKITNVVPFGS
-33 SSVKILFNQEV
+33 SSVRISFNQEI

-73 FSKQSSITIAQFS
+73 FSKQSFITIAQFS
-86 PKLARVVISHAP
+86 PKLARVVIGYAP

-111 YVSIVEK
+111 YVSIMEK
-118 KPLVRHQMAP
+118 KPLIRHQMT
-128 KPPKHHALKHPTPK
+128 PKHHALKHQTPKPTPK
-142 PAPKSIKKEAK
+142 PIKKEAK
-153 EKTPIKHA
+153 KTKEKTTKHA
-161 HSKHAH
+161 HSKQTH

-186 KEILKKEILKKEIL
+186 KEI
-200 KKEIPKKE
+200 P
-208 ILKKEI
+208 
-214 PKKEILKK
+214 KK
-222 EIPKKEIPKKEILK
+222 EIPKKEIPKKEI
-236 KEILKKE
+236 
-243 ILKKEILKKEIPKKE
+243 P
-258 ILKKEIPK
+258 
-266 KEILKKEIPKK
+266 KKEIPKK
-277 EIPKKEIL
+277 EIP
-285 KKEIPKKEI
+285 
-294 LKKEILKKEI
+294 
-304 LKKEIPKKEI
+304 
-314 LKKEIPKKEAEN
+314 KKEIPKKEAEN
-326 ESKNQVFIAEKN
+326 ESKNQIFIAEKN
-338 DTFIKTKRKKHKKI
+338 DTWIKTKRKKHKKI

-407 VGRTEL
+407 VARTEL
-413 ANRKS
+413 ANKKG

-429 IPKHSTSN
+429 IPKRSTSN

-475 LLLNSLNTQR
+475 LFLNSLNTQR

-502 SIRKNYPDVVD
+502 SVRKNYPDVVD

>member
-33 SSVKILFNQEV
+33 SSVKILFNQEI
-44 KKFKEVSLKNFKSYL
+44 KKFKEVPLKNFKSYL
-59 ELEAILTIPKKHYQ
+59 ELEAVLTIPKKHYQ
-73 FSKQSSITIAQFS
+73 FSKQSFITIAQFS

-98 KMTYEVKILKDKL
+98 KMTYEVKIFKDKL

-128 KPPKHHALKHPTPK
+128 KPPKHHALKHQTPKPTPK
-142 PAPKSIKKEAK
+142 PIKKEAK
-153 EKTPIKHA
+153 EKTPTKHA
-161 HSKHAH
+161 RSKHAH

-176 KEIPKKEIPK
+176 KEI
-186 KEILKKEILKKEIL
+186 LKKEILKKE
-200 KKEIPKKE
+200 
-208 ILKKEI
+208 
-214 PKKEILKK
+214 
-222 EIPKKEIPKKEILK
+222 
-236 KEILKKE
+236 
-243 ILKKEILKKEIPKKE
+243 
-258 ILKKEIPK
+258 
-266 KEILKKEIPKK
+266 
-277 EIPKKEIL
+277 
-285 KKEIPKKEI
+285 
-294 LKKEILKKEI
+294 
-304 LKKEIPKKEI
+304 
-314 LKKEIPKKEAEN
+314 AES

-402 IYIDL
+402 VYIDL
-407 VGRTEL
+407 VARTEL
-413 ANRKS
+413 ANKKS

>member
-33 SSVKILFNQEV
+33 SSIKISFNQEI

-118 KPLVRHQMAP
+118 KPLSRHQMAP
-128 KPPKHHALKHPTPK
+128 KPPKHRTLKHPTPK

-153 EKTPIKHA
+153 EKTPTKHA
-161 HSKHAH
+161 HSKHTH
-167 SPLNERSAK
+167 SQLNERSAK

-186 KEILKKEILKKEIL
+186 KE
-200 KKEIPKKE
+200 
-208 ILKKEI
+208 
-214 PKKEILKK
+214 
-222 EIPKKEIPKKEILK
+222 
-236 KEILKKE
+236 
-243 ILKKEILKKEIPKKE
+243 
-258 ILKKEIPK
+258 
-266 KEILKKEIPKK
+266 
-277 EIPKKEIL
+277 
-285 KKEIPKKEI
+285 
-294 LKKEILKKEI
+294 
-304 LKKEIPKKEI
+304 
-314 LKKEIPKKEAEN
+314 AEN
-326 ESKNQVFIAEKN
+326 EGKNQVFIAEKN
-338 DTFIKTKRKKHKKI
+338 DTFIKNKRKKHKKI

-407 VGRTEL
+407 VARTEL
-413 ANRKS
+413 ANKKS

-429 IPKHSTSN
+429 IPKRSTSN

-463 DDVNLMDYFSKS
+463 DNVNLMDYFSKS

>member
-7 VVACLFWLHFAYAT
+7 VVACLFWLHYAYAT
-21 TLKIINIVPFGS
+21 TLKITNIVPFGS
-33 SSVKILFNQEV
+33 SSVKMVFNQEV

-73 FSKQSSITIAQFS
+73 FSKQSFITIAQFS
-86 PKLARVVISHAP
+86 PKLARVVIGYAP
-98 KMTYEVKILKDKL
+98 KMTYEVKILKNKL

-118 KPLVRHQMAP
+118 KPLIRHQMAL
-128 KPPKHHALKHPTPK
+128 KPPKHHALKHTTPK
-142 PAPKSIKKEAK
+142 PAPKPIKKEAK
-153 EKTPIKHA
+153 KTKEKTPTKHA

-176 KEIPKKEIPK
+176 KEIPKKE
-186 KEILKKEILKKEIL
+186 
-200 KKEIPKKE
+200 
-208 ILKKEI
+208 
-214 PKKEILKK
+214 
-222 EIPKKEIPKKEILK
+222 
-236 KEILKKE
+236 
-243 ILKKEILKKEIPKKE
+243 
-258 ILKKEIPK
+258 
-266 KEILKKEIPKK
+266 
-277 EIPKKEIL
+277 
-285 KKEIPKKEI
+285 
-294 LKKEILKKEI
+294 
-304 LKKEIPKKEI
+304 
-314 LKKEIPKKEAEN
+314 AEN
-326 ESKNQVFIAEKN
+326 ESKNQIFIAEKN
-338 DTFIKTKRKKHKKI
+338 DTWIKTKRKKHKKI

-363 GAMSANL
+363 GAMSTNL

-407 VGRTEL
+407 VARTEL
-413 ANRKS
+413 ANKKS
-418 ADLFISVHANS
+418 TDLFISVHANS
-429 IPKHSTSN
+429 IPKRSTSN

-475 LLLNSLNTQR
+475 LFLNSLNTQR

-502 SIRKNYPDVVD
+502 SVRKNYPDVVD

>member
-7 VVACLFWLHFAYAT
+7 VVACLFWLHYAYAT
-21 TLKIINIVPFGS
+21 TLKITNIVPFGS
-33 SSVKILFNQEV
+33 SSVKMVFNQEV
-44 KKFKEVSLKNFKSYL
+44 KKFKEVPLKNFKSYL

-86 PKLARVVISHAP
+86 PKLARVVISYAP
-98 KMTYEVKILKDKL
+98 KMTYEIKILKDKL

-118 KPLVRHQMAP
+118 KPLIRHQMAL
-128 KPPKHHALKHPTPK
+128 KPPKHHALKHQTPKPTPK
-142 PAPKSIKKEAK
+142 PIKKEAKKSKEAK
-153 EKTPIKHA
+153 EKTPTKHA
-161 HSKHAH
+161 HLKHAH

-176 KEIPKKEIPK
+176 KEIPKKE
-186 KEILKKEILKKEIL
+186 
-200 KKEIPKKE
+200 
-208 ILKKEI
+208 
-214 PKKEILKK
+214 
-222 EIPKKEIPKKEILK
+222 
-236 KEILKKE
+236 
-243 ILKKEILKKEIPKKE
+243 
-258 ILKKEIPK
+258 
-266 KEILKKEIPKK
+266 
-277 EIPKKEIL
+277 
-285 KKEIPKKEI
+285 
-294 LKKEILKKEI
+294 
-304 LKKEIPKKEI
+304 
-314 LKKEIPKKEAEN
+314 AEN
-326 ESKNQVFIAEKN
+326 ESKNPIFIAEKN
-338 DTFIKTKRKKHKKI
+338 DIFIKTKHKKHKKI

-407 VGRTEL
+407 VARTEL
-413 ANRKS
+413 ANKKG

-429 IPKHSTSN
+429 IPKRSTSN

-502 SIRKNYPDVVD
+502 SVRKNYPDVVD

>member
-7 VVACLFWLHFAYAT
+7 VVACLLWLHFACAT

-86 PKLARVVISHAP
+86 PKLARVVIGYAP

-118 KPLVRHQMAP
+118 KPLIRHQMVL
-128 KPPKHHALKHPTPK
+128 KPPKHHALKHTTPK
-142 PAPKSIKKEAK
+142 PAPKPIKKEAK
-153 EKTPIKHA
+153 KSKETKEKTLIKHA

-176 KEIPKKEIPK
+176 KEIPKKE
-186 KEILKKEILKKEIL
+186 
-200 KKEIPKKE
+200 
-208 ILKKEI
+208 
-214 PKKEILKK
+214 
-222 EIPKKEIPKKEILK
+222 
-236 KEILKKE
+236 
-243 ILKKEILKKEIPKKE
+243 
-258 ILKKEIPK
+258 
-266 KEILKKEIPKK
+266 
-277 EIPKKEIL
+277 
-285 KKEIPKKEI
+285 
-294 LKKEILKKEI
+294 
-304 LKKEIPKKEI
+304 
-314 LKKEIPKKEAEN
+314 AEN

-338 DTFIKTKRKKHKKI
+338 DAFIKTKRKKHKKI

-407 VGRTEL
+407 VARTEL
-413 ANRKS
+413 ANKKS

>member
-7 VVACLFWLHFAYAT
+7 VVACLFWLHYAYAT
-21 TLKIINIVPFGS
+21 TLKITNIVPFGS
-33 SSVKILFNQEV
+33 SSVKMVFNQEI
-44 KKFKEVSLKNFKSYL
+44 KKFKEVPLKNFKSYL
-59 ELEAILTIPKKHYQ
+59 ELEAVLTIPKKHYQ

-86 PKLARVVISHAP
+86 PKLVRVVISYAP

-118 KPLVRHQMAP
+118 KPLIRHQMAL
-128 KPPKHHALKHPTPK
+128 KPPKHHALKHTTPK
-142 PAPKSIKKEAK
+142 PAPKSIKKETKKSKETK
-153 EKTPIKHA
+153 EKTPTKHA
-161 HSKHAH
+161 RSKHAH

-186 KEILKKEILKKEIL
+186 KE
-200 KKEIPKKE
+200 
-208 ILKKEI
+208 
-214 PKKEILKK
+214 
-222 EIPKKEIPKKEILK
+222 
-236 KEILKKE
+236 
-243 ILKKEILKKEIPKKE
+243 
-258 ILKKEIPK
+258 
-266 KEILKKEIPKK
+266 
-277 EIPKKEIL
+277 
-285 KKEIPKKEI
+285 
-294 LKKEILKKEI
+294 
-304 LKKEIPKKEI
+304 
-314 LKKEIPKKEAEN
+314 AEN
-326 ESKNQVFIAEKN
+326 ESKNQIFIAEKN
-338 DTFIKTKRKKHKKI
+338 DTWIKTKRKKHKKI

-413 ANRKS
+413 ANKKS

-502 SIRKNYPDVVD
+502 SVRKNYPDVVD

>member
-7 VVACLFWLHFAYAT
+7 VVACLLWLHYAYAT
-21 TLKIINIVPFGS
+21 TLKITNIVPFGS
-33 SSVKILFNQEV
+33 SSVKMVFNQEV
-44 KKFKEVSLKNFKSYL
+44 KKFKEVPLKNFKSYL

-73 FSKQSSITIAQFS
+73 FSKQSFITIAQFS
-86 PKLARVVISHAP
+86 PKLARVVIGYAP
-98 KMTYEVKILKDKL
+98 KMTYEVKILKNKL

-118 KPLVRHQMAP
+118 KPLIRHQIT
-128 KPPKHHALKHPTPK
+128 PKHHALKHQVPKPTPK
-142 PAPKSIKKEAK
+142 PIKKEAK
-153 EKTPIKHA
+153 EVKEKTPTKHA
-161 HSKHAH
+161 HPKHAH

-176 KEIPKKEIPK
+176 KEIPKKE
-186 KEILKKEILKKEIL
+186 
-200 KKEIPKKE
+200 
-208 ILKKEI
+208 
-214 PKKEILKK
+214 
-222 EIPKKEIPKKEILK
+222 
-236 KEILKKE
+236 
-243 ILKKEILKKEIPKKE
+243 
-258 ILKKEIPK
+258 
-266 KEILKKEIPKK
+266 
-277 EIPKKEIL
+277 
-285 KKEIPKKEI
+285 
-294 LKKEILKKEI
+294 
-304 LKKEIPKKEI
+304 
-314 LKKEIPKKEAEN
+314 AEN
-326 ESKNQVFIAEKN
+326 ESKNQIFIAEKN
-338 DTFIKTKRKKHKKI
+338 DTWIKTKRKKHKKI

-407 VGRTEL
+407 VARTEL
-413 ANRKS
+413 ANKKG

-429 IPKHSTSN
+429 IPKRSTSN

-475 LLLNSLNTQR
+475 LFLNSLNTQR

-502 SIRKNYPDVVD
+502 SVRKNYPDVVD